1 MRERRIRTDIKL
13 KLIEAQVSMT
23 ELAIHLDIP
32 LSRLSNWLNGYAKM
46 PDDMEIIIAQFFKDD
61 Y

>member
-1 MRERRIRTDIKL
+1 MNARQIRTDIKL

-23 ELAIHLDIP
+23 ELARHLHIP
-32 LSRLSNWLNGYAKM
+32 LSRLSNWLNGWSDM
-46 PDDMEIIIAQFFKDD
+46 PEDMEIIIAQFFKDD